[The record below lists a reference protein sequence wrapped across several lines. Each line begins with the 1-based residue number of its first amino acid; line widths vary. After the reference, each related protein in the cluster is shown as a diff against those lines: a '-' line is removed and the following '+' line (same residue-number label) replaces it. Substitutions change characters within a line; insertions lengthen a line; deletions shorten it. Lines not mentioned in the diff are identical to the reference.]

1 MYLGFERRA
10 TARYLEAKTGAI
22 DLALDHHIK
31 CTVRDF
37 STAGVGLILPAAN
50 GIELAEFDLTFGRYI
65 CRCRAV
71 WRQFDRVG
79 LKIRSIRF
87 ASWVAGGDPP

>member
-22 DLALDHHIK
+22 DLGSDHHIK

-37 STAGVGLILPAAN
+37 STAGVGLILPTAS
-50 GIELAEFDLTFGRYI
+50 GILLAEFELTFGRYT

-79 LKIRSIRF
+79 LQIRSIRF
-87 ASWVAGGDPP
+87 APWVARCDPP

>member
-1 MYLGFERRA
+1 MYLGIERRA

-22 DLALDHHIK
+22 DLGSDHHIK

-37 STAGVGLILPAAN
+37 STAGVGLILPASGGVA
-50 GIELAEFDLTFGRYI
+50 LAEFDLIFGRYT

-71 WRQFDRVG
+71 WRQFDRMG

-87 ASWVAGGDPP
+87 ASWAA